1 MTGKRD
7 REGARD
13 PVSPHELARESGEE
27 LPDRIAMSLVDTN
40 VAIPVDA
47 TIAASVLAD
56 ESAAADTHAEEDT
69 NNEQGGEGN
78 ARDR

>member
-7 REGARD
+7 REAARD
-13 PVSPHELARESGEE
+13 PVPPHELARESGEE

-56 ESAAADTHAEEDT
+56 ESAADAHADEDT
-69 NNEQGGEGN
+69 DNEQGGEGN